1 MRFLIENQKSLKE
14 FGDIFK
20 ESFKKNEKEK
30 NIENNEKEENIEKN
44 KIDSKKVDSSFSKDH
59 KIIISCEEENSFLKL
74 LSLMENFPDKI
85 VNIKKHPILVNFSKE
100 WIYGFLGKTFRK
112 INKINKQ
119 SSKHQKQVID
129 PKDKTHNIYESIL
142 NLVKQR
148 DRNKL
153 FSKLKDISLD
163 YLKKEEKNILINISI
178 NIYNDLTDA
187 QKEKIKNKYSNK

>member
-1 MRFLIENQKSLKE
+1 
-14 FGDIFK
+14 
-20 ESFKKNEKEK
+20 
-30 NIENNEKEENIEKN
+30 
-44 KIDSKKVDSSFSKDH
+44 
-59 KIIISCEEENSFLKL
+59 
-74 LSLMENFPDKI
+74 MENFPDKI